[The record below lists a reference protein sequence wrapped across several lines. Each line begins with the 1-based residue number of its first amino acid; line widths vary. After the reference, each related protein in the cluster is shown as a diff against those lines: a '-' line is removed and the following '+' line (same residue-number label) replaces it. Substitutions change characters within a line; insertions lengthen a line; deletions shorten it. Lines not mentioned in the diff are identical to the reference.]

1 MSCRLF
7 LCWFASHI
15 LVLGRWAG
23 RHRNDLSLY
32 LGWRIRSWV
41 GWQVSGW
48 CLDHS
53 LSPWPFA
60 SASLLFWRRS
70 QPCRWIRGR
79 LENLWQV
86 RRSVREQTLE
96 DLLMQTFRRYL
107 DDLIWVPCFAKWSLT
122 LRMTDSCHAF
132 RCPAFIYNS
141 THGVRKR
148 GQL

>member
-7 LCWFASHI
+7 LCWLVLHI

-23 RHRNDLSLY
+23 RYRNDLSLY

-41 GWQVSGW
+41 GWPVTLCLHGLSHQLLCYFDGVLSLVVGLGVGW
-48 CLDHS
+48 RTYGKFEGVCASKLLKIS
-53 LSPWPFA
+53 WCKRFA
-60 SASLLFWRRS
+60 VIW
-70 QPCRWIRGR
+70 
-79 LENLWQV
+79 
-86 RRSVREQTLE
+86 
-96 DLLMQTFRRYL
+96 